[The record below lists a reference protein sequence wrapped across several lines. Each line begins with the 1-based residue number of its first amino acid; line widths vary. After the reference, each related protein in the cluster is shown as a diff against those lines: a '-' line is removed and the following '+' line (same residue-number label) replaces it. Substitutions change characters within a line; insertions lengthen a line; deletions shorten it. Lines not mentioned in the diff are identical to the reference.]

1 MDVTLSWK
9 PELASA
15 DQPLYVSIIK
25 ALAVDIEQGE
35 LTHGTRLP
43 TQRELADA
51 LGVALGTVTKAYSEA
66 ERRGLIHSQGR
77 RGTFVGIEET
87 KDSPLS
93 ELMDAGVEVID
104 LSKNHPIYPGDP
116 DLAQAL
122 HKLARRR
129 DCQRL
134 LEYGPSAGLPQHRE
148 AGARWIG
155 TWGWEVAPENVIV
168 TAGGQHA
175 MLVILAAVVNPGE
188 VVLTSE
194 YTYPGLK
201 SVASMLGLELIGVA
215 MDADGPIPDNIR
227 TICRQRRV
235 RAMYCNPTLHNPV
248 GYVMPERRRRELAET
263 ARQNDFLI
271 IEDEIVRPLVPD
283 PPPFISSFAPD
294 HCLAIVSASKV
305 IAAGLRVAF
314 IASPPGY
321 RSRLI
326 DALRSPLLV
335 SSPRT
340 TELLVGWLS
349 DGTADAVI
357 AGRRTEFVAR
367 MEIARH
373 VLAGF
378 DMNYTPHSC
387 HIWLKLPPPWS
398 TTEFAI
404 QAHRNG
410 VAIAPAELF
419 AVNNRQCAVNAVR
432 ISLGSVSSRDVV
444 RRGLELIARILKS
457 PAVQETTAI

>member
-15 DQPLYVSIIK
+15 DHPLYVSIIK
-25 ALAVDIEQGE
+25 ALASDIEQGE

-51 LGVALGTVTKAYSEA
+51 LGVALGTVTKAYGEA

-77 RGTFVGIEET
+77 RGTFVGIEGT

-93 ELMDAGVEVID
+93 ELMDTGSEIVD

-116 DLAQAL
+116 DLAPAL
-122 HKLARRR
+122 HKLARRN

-134 LEYGPSAGLPQHRE
+134 LEYAPSAGLPQHRE
-148 AGARWIG
+148 AGARWFESSG
-155 TWGWEVAPENVIV
+155 RAVDPDNVIV

-188 VVLTSE
+188 VVLTTE

-215 MDADGPIPDNIR
+215 MDADGPIPDSIR

-248 GYVMPERRRRELAET
+248 GYIIPEQRRRELAQT
-263 ARQNDFLI
+263 AQENDFLI
-271 IEDEIVRPLVPD
+271 VEDEILRPLVPN

-294 HCLAIVSASKV
+294 HSLAIMSASKV

-326 DALRSPLLV
+326 DALRSTLLA
-335 SSPRT
+335 SSPLT
-340 TELLVGWLS
+340 TELLVGWLK
-349 DGTADAVI
+349 DGTADDV
-357 AGRRTEFVAR
+357 VAR
-367 MEIARH
+367 RRAEFAARIEIARE
-373 VLAGF
+373 VLSGF
-378 DMNYTPHSC
+378 EMNYTPHSC
-387 HIWLKLPPPWS
+387 HVWLKLPPPWS

-404 QAHRNG
+404 QTHRRG

-419 AVNNRQCAVNAVR
+419 AVNSRQSTVNAVR
-432 ISLGSVSSRDVV
+432 VSLGTIPKRETV
-444 RRGLELIARILKS
+444 RKGLELIARILNG
-457 PAVQETTAI
+457 PTVQETTAI